1 MTIYLDIIFVENI
14 LMNYI
19 ILFATFI
26 IVKSRAKHLQLRMIL
41 SSIIGSIYAIIV
53 YLNILPIYSHII
65 AKFIL
70 SIAMV
75 YIAFEAPNIKKF
87 IKDLLTFYLVSFIF
101 GGCTFALIY
110 FIKPENAKMNNGVFV
125 GLYPIKVALIAGI
138 IAFIVT
144 QIVFKLN
151 KTKLNGNNTIVN
163 IKISVREKNTTVKA
177 LVDSGNMLQDPIN
190 KRPVIVVEKKILEKI
205 IEKNDLENILQIMG
219 GEAKEHTSEY
229 LSRVRMIP
237 FMSLGKE
244 NGMLIGIRLDK
255 VEIKMEDACVEREN
269 IVAGIYNKKL
279 TKDDRYN
286 ALIGL
291 NLMEGEDK
299 NEFITSVKK

>member
-1 MTIYLDIIFVENI
+1 MAIIKRRLCLVTIYLDIILVENI

-110 FIKPENAKMNNGVFV
+110 FIKP
-125 GLYPIKVALIAGI
+125 
-138 IAFIVT
+138 
-144 QIVFKLN
+144 
-151 KTKLNGNNTIVN
+151 
-163 IKISVREKNTTVKA
+163 
-177 LVDSGNMLQDPIN
+177 
-190 KRPVIVVEKKILEKI
+190 
-205 IEKNDLENILQIMG
+205 
-219 GEAKEHTSEY
+219 
-229 LSRVRMIP
+229 
-237 FMSLGKE
+237 
-244 NGMLIGIRLDK
+244 
-255 VEIKMEDACVEREN
+255 
-269 IVAGIYNKKL
+269 
-279 TKDDRYN
+279 
-286 ALIGL
+286 
-291 NLMEGEDK
+291 
-299 NEFITSVKK
+299 

>member
-1 MTIYLDIIFVENI
+1 MTIYLDIILVENI

-205 IEKNDLENILQIMG
+205 IEKSDLENILQIMG

-229 LSRVRMIP
+229 L
-237 FMSLGKE
+237 
-244 NGMLIGIRLDK
+244 
-255 VEIKMEDACVEREN
+255 
-269 IVAGIYNKKL
+269 
-279 TKDDRYN
+279 
-286 ALIGL
+286 
-291 NLMEGEDK
+291 
-299 NEFITSVKK
+299 

>member
-1 MTIYLDIIFVENI
+1 MTIYLDIILVENI

-101 GGCTFALIY
+101 GVCTFALIY

-205 IEKNDLENILQIMG
+205 IEKSDLENILQIMG

-244 NGMLIGIRLDK
+244 NGMLIGIKADGLAINTQDD
-255 VEIKMEDACVEREN
+255 VVFIKN
-269 IVAGIYNKKL
+269 IIIGIY
-279 TKDDRYN
+279 D
-286 ALIGL
+286 G
-291 NLMEGEDK
+291 NLSK
-299 NEFITSVKK
+299 NRQI